1 MRVAVLGTGYVGL
14 STGVCLAEIGHT
26 VSCIDVD
33 KEKIAKL
40 KQGISPIYEPG
51 MEELLAKNSAA
62 GRIFFT
68 TSLKEGI
75 TGCEVIIIAVG
86 TPESEDGSADLSF
99 LEKAA
104 ISLAQEL
111 EEDAIIVIKSTV
123 PVGTN
128 DRIDQLM
135 NEHLKPGISI
145 SLISNPE
152 FLREGSA
159 LRDAMEGDRIVIGYR
174 DPKAAE
180 TIAAM
185 YAPLN
190 IPVLFTSPR
199 SAEMIK
205 YASNAFLATKIS
217 FINEIATLCEKVD
230 ADIMDV
236 VKAWVLTAASARIF

>member
-104 ISLAQEL
+104 IILAQEL

-123 PVGTN
+123 PLGT
-128 DRIDQLM
+128 
-135 NEHLKPGISI
+135 
-145 SLISNPE
+145 
-152 FLREGSA
+152 
-159 LRDAMEGDRIVIGYR
+159 
-174 DPKAAE
+174 
-180 TIAAM
+180 
-185 YAPLN
+185 
-190 IPVLFTSPR
+190 
-199 SAEMIK
+199 
-205 YASNAFLATKIS
+205 
-217 FINEIATLCEKVD
+217 
-230 ADIMDV
+230 
-236 VKAWVLTAASARIF
+236 